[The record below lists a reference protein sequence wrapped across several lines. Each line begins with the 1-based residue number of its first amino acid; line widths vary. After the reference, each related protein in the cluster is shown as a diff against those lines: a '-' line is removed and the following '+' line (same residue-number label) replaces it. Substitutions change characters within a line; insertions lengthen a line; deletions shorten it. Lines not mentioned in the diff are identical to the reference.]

1 MNNAAHLAATT
12 HETERMSIYNDSMF
26 WTPLKREEGD
36 LLDLQ
41 RISKLV
47 ASHHPNLSADIT
59 GKRV

>member
-1 MNNAAHLAATT
+1 
-12 HETERMSIYNDSMF
+12 MF

-41 RISKLV
+41 RISKLDGI
-47 ASHHPNLSADIT
+47 SSSNLSADIT